1 MEKSESLYIF
11 DGNVNC
17 CSFMV
22 SSMVVSQKTKNR
34 TTLRSR
40 KSTQEYMSRKN
51 KSINLKRYMQFNVH
65 SSTIYSSQGMEQPKC
80 PLTEIWIHMLYIY
93 SAILFS
99 HKKNK
104 ILPFVA
110 TWMSQENI
118 MLSVISQHQL
128 SGFEIAQ
135 LKLHHFH

>member
-17 CSFMV
+17 CSFMM

-65 SSTIYSSQGMEQPKC
+65 SSTFYSSQGMGQPKC
-80 PLTEIWIHMLYIY
+80 PLTEKWIHIW
-93 SAILFS
+93 AILLS